1 MSDERGDQKQHV
13 VWERQ
18 QPELWDR
25 IFQVTQDVVT
35 LAESL
40 EDSIGQNVV
49 RTELV
54 KSAMGVGAQLVRA
67 NAATEAADFQRHVG
81 EARMLAIEADYWLRL
96 IYVLQQREEVQ
107 QDLSNVIT
115 QYASII
121 TLLQKFMRHTKGE
134 VNVIAKHANKGPR
147 VVS

>member
-54 KSAMGVGAQLVRA
+54 KSAMGVGAQSQ
-67 NAATEAADFQRHVG
+67 F
-81 EARMLAIEADYWLRL
+81 L
-96 IYVLQQREEVQ
+96 IR
-107 QDLSNVIT
+107 
-115 QYASII
+115 
-121 TLLQKFMRHTKGE
+121 
-134 VNVIAKHANKGPR
+134 
-147 VVS
+147 